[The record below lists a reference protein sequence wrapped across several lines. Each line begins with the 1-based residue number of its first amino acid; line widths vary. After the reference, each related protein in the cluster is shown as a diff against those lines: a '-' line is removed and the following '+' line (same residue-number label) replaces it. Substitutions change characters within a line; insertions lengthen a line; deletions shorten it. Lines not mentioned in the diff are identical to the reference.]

1 MASAGGD
8 AAVVNQTITFD
19 DSAAAKIP
27 DAGPLV
33 SGTYQPSVYPPTIT
47 FPLPAPT
54 PPYGEL
60 LNVFNGQ
67 SPNGTWQL
75 FIVDDVD
82 QISDGSIAGGWT
94 LTITTA

>member
-1 MASAGGD
+1 M
-8 AAVVNQTITFD
+8 
-19 DSAAAKIP
+19 
-27 DAGPLV
+27 
-33 SGTYQPSVYPPTIT
+33 
-47 FPLPAPT
+47 
-54 PPYGEL
+54 

-94 LTITTA
+94 LSITTA